1 MRGLG
6 RAALL
11 AATLAALPAGA
22 QTTGPFAGF
31 GGQNKGPINI
41 EADGAQVFDKEKK
54 AVFKGNV
61 SVTQGDVNLKTS
73 VMTVYY
79 TGSALGG
86 GEAAAPGQAAT
97 TGQPEASGQA
107 RAQQIR
113 RLEASG
119 KVVVTSKDQIATGDQ
134 ALYKAEEDRVVLS
147 GNVTLTQGTNVVQG
161 EELVVDLKTGI
172 ATVKG
177 RVRTLITPS
186 QAPAPAAAASH
197 APAKKPAKPG
207 G

>member
-6 RAALL
+6 RAVLL
-11 AATLAALPAGA
+11 AAALAALPAGA

-97 TGQPEASGQA
+97 TGQAGA
-107 RAQQIR
+107 AGQQIR

-186 QAPAPAAAASH
+186 QAPAPAAAASN